1 MCVSVR
7 APARASEWG
16 GACGGLLGRVEWC
29 MCALGVEQEWVWSG
43 VLSGMWGA
51 VGGSGG
57 AVCLFTGDGLGHVGG
72 ICGCGLL
79 RGVPQ
84 YPKMKPG
91 TRFPLKRDQEV
102 RFDSV
107 LQFSGLRITA
117 QCWPERRMTRPCG
130 KAIWQHSPYDLAI
143 LLTGVDPASTR
154 THVHRVVCQ
163 TGNGGA

>member
-29 MCALGVEQEWVWSG
+29 MCALGVEREWVWSG

-57 AVCLFTGDGLGHVGG
+57 AVCLFTGDGLGHMGG

-91 TRFPLKRDQEV
+91 TRFPLKRDQEL

-130 KAIWQHSPYDLAI
+130 KAIWQHSPCDLAI

-154 THVHRVVCQ
+154 THVHRAVCQ